1 MSDFAGFAEMR
12 ELHGAGERPLSC
24 VEIARALREEI
35 LAGKYRP
42 LQGFPSSE
50 MLSRRFGVTRVMAR
64 RALETLCHE
73 GLLTSQRGRGTF
85 VTQTGGSRQ
94 IGLII
99 PGIAYSAFF
108 GPIISEI
115 NRLARQERYGLRFG
129 EVFSTDIAARIREV
143 RELAA
148 EFVRNRVA
156 GVLYQPLEG
165 DAGVLALNRHILFV
179 FARAKIPVVL
189 LDGDVAPLPDCSEH
203 DVVGIDDM
211 EAGFRLGEHLV
222 SAGARRVHFLFHP
235 PTASCDPPDR
245 RRLYGLAA
253 SLVQQG
259 LPFDRS
265 RSVLQAAPDDVDALR
280 RHLRRGRP
288 DAFVCSNDSA
298 AALFL
303 RTLSSAGVRVP
314 SDMMLA
320 GFGGLPVSRI
330 LMPPLTTVLQP
341 CDEIARTAFRRLL
354 ARIADPLLPP
364 IRLSLPAPL
373 VVRDSTVK
381 RALTTKWKR
390 T

>member
-1 MSDFAGFAEMR
+1 MKGGRHS
-12 ELHGAGERPLSC
+12 PLSC
-24 VEIARALREEI
+24 AEIVRTLREEV

-42 LQGFPSSE
+42 LQAFPSSE
-50 MLSRRFGVTRVMAR
+50 SLSRRFAVTRVMAR

-94 IGLII
+94 IGLIV

-108 GPIISEI
+108 GPIVSEI

-129 EVFSTDIAARIREV
+129 EVFSTDLDSRIREV

-148 EFVRNRVA
+148 EFVRSRVA

-165 DAGVLALNRHILFV
+165 DESVLALNRHILSV

-235 PTASCDPPDR
+235 PMASCDPAER

-253 SLVQQG
+253 SLVRHG
-259 LPFDRS
+259 LPFDRV
-265 RSVLQAAPDDVDALR
+265 RSVLRAAPNDVEALR

-288 DAFVCSNDSA
+288 NAFVCSNDSA
-298 AALFL
+298 AAHFL
-303 RTLSSAGVRVP
+303 RTLLKAGVRVP
-314 SDMMLA
+314 SDMLLA
-320 GFGGLPVSRI
+320 GFGDLPVSRV
-330 LMPPLTTVLQP
+330 LMPPLTTVHQP

-354 ARIADPLLPP
+354 ARIANPLLPP

-373 VVRDSTVK
+373 VVRGSTLQRSCAK
-381 RALTTKWKR
+381 KGRR
-390 T
+390 R

>member
-1 MSDFAGFAEMR
+1 
-12 ELHGAGERPLSC
+12 LSC
-24 VEIARALREEI
+24 VEIVHTLREEI
-35 LAGKYRP
+35 LAGMYRP

-50 MLSRRFGVTRVMAR
+50 MLARRFGVTRVMAR
-64 RALETLCHE
+64 RSLETLCHE

-85 VTQTGGSRQ
+85 VTRTGGSRQ
-94 IGLII
+94 IGLIV

-108 GPIISEI
+108 GPIVSEI
-115 NRLARQERYGLRFG
+115 NRLARHERYGLRFG
-129 EVFSTDIAARIREV
+129 EVFSADIAARIREV

-148 EFVRNRVA
+148 EFVRSRVA

-165 DAGVLALNRHILFV
+165 DESVLALNRHILSV

-189 LDGDVAPLPDCSEH
+189 LDGDVTPLPDYSEH

-211 EAGFRLGEHLV
+211 EAGFRLGAHLA
-222 SAGARRVHFLFHP
+222 STGARRVHFLFHP

-253 SLVQQG
+253 SLVQHG
-259 LPFDRS
+259 LSFDRN
-265 RSVLQAAPDDVDALR
+265 RNVLRAAPDDVDALQ
-280 RHLRRGRP
+280 RHLRRGKP

-303 RTLSSAGVRVP
+303 RTLAAIGVRVP
-314 SDMMLA
+314 ADMLLA
-320 GFGGLPVSRI
+320 GFGDLPVSRV
-330 LMPPLTTVLQP
+330 LMPPLTTVHQP

-354 ARIADPLLPP
+354 ARIANPLLPP

-373 VVRDSTVK
+373 VVRDSTLK
-381 RALTTKWKR
+381 RALATKRKR